1 MNTFLLHC
9 YFKWNVHFT
18 YANNL
23 GVLQPRSQRDPGNE
37 AGSSAL
43 RLIDNHRIL
52 LSTRR
57 TPSVVL
63 ESNLNCLIHFSHIV
77 INARSIPCM
86 KLIYIPFLKDEAQ
99 RTKLFGIRYGYWDT
113 RSDYGFRCACVFIKI
128 HKYVASSRHQL
139 IRRPTI
145 LITSLQDAD
154 FVYYSFKNVSI
165 SSKKTDVFSL
175 WCNFLLWTRR
185 IDRLHLE

>member
-1 MNTFLLHC
+1 MITFLLHC

-37 AGSSAL
+37 IGSSRL
-43 RLIDNHRIL
+43 FSLLFRLIDNHRIL
-52 LSTRR
+52 LSARW

-63 ESNLNCLIHFSHIV
+63 ESNLNCLIYYSHIV
-77 INARSIPCM
+77 INGRSIPCM

-99 RTKLFGIRYGYWDT
+99 RTKLFGIRCGYWDT
-113 RSDYGFRCACVFIKI
+113 RSDYGFRCACIFIKI

-139 IRRPTI
+139 IRR
-145 LITSLQDAD
+145 LNNLNR
-154 FVYYSFKNVSI
+154 FVVGRRFR
-165 SSKKTDVFSL
+165 
-175 WCNFLLWTRR
+175 LLFV
-185 IDRLHLE
+185 